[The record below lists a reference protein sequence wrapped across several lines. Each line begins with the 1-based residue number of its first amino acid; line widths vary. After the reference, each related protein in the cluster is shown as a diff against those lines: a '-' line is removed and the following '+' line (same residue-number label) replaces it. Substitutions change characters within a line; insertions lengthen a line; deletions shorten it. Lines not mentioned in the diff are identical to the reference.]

1 MLGSPSLCLVPKKF
15 KGKYKGKKIPKKSTR
30 KEKKKSKIK
39 NTLKFDKLFLF
50 VISNSFYLF
59 SLIDIKIK

>member
-30 KEKKKSKIK
+30 KEKKSKIK

-59 SLIDIKIK
+59 SLIYIKIK

>member
-39 NTLKFDKLFLF
+39 FMICTFIQILCNMLGLF
-50 VISNSFYLF
+50 
-59 SLIDIKIK
+59 